1 MDAEPRSLRYET
13 LADEFAG
20 LIDSRVL
27 GPGDRLPSVRRLS
40 QEKRLSVSTVLQALR
55 TLEDRGLVEAR
66 PQSGFF
72 VRRRPLA
79 RAVPEP
85 RRPPAR
91 ATKVDISQRLVNV
104 LQLNARAGI
113 VPLGAALPD
122 TALLPVAAIQRLYA
136 TVARQQPNLLRSGSH
151 TDMNEAAL
159 VRQLVRRSMSW
170 GGPLDADEIV
180 VTNSCTEAM
189 FLCLRAVTRPGD
201 TIAVE
206 SPGYYLMLQLI
217 ESLGLKALEIPTDP
231 RRGISIDALDL
242 ATRDGREGKVKAC
255 LLVANASNPLGT
267 TLSDA
272 DKKRLARLLETRGVP
287 LIEDDIYGDLHF
299 GERRPWPVKAFDRGG
314 NVMLCASF
322 SKSITPALRVGF
334 VAAGRHHAEVMRQK
348 TLVSGATNPISQN
361 VLARYLESGAYDRNL
376 RTLRR
381 AYREQVE
388 RMSDAVSRHFPE
400 GTRITRP
407 QGGLVLWLELPGQTD
422 TSALFDRAAEENIA
436 FVPGD
441 LFSPSGLYRNCLRL
455 NCGNPWTPAVEAGV
469 RRLGQMATE
478 MLGV

>member
-1 MDAEPRSLRYET
+1 MDTDTRGLRYET

-20 LIDSRVL
+20 LIDRRVL

-79 RAVPEP
+79 RAEPEA
-85 RRPPAR
+85 RRTPAR
-91 ATKVDISQRLVNV
+91 PVKVGISQRIVNV
-104 LQLNARAGI
+104 LQLNARSGI

-122 TALLPVAAIQRLYA
+122 TSLLPVAAIQRLYA
-136 TVARQQPNLLRSGSH
+136 SVARQPGLLRSGSH
-151 TDMNEAAL
+151 TDMNEPAL
-159 VRQLVRRSMSW
+159 LRQLVRRSVSW

-189 FLCLRAVTRPGD
+189 FLCLRAVTKPGD
-201 TIAVE
+201 TVAVE

-242 ATRDGREGKVKAC
+242 ATRDGKVKAC
-255 LLVANASNPLGT
+255 LLVANAGNPLGT
-267 TLSDA
+267 ILSDA
-272 DKKRLARLLETRGVP
+272 DKKRLARLLESRGVP

-322 SKSITPALRVGF
+322 SKSITPALRCGF
-334 VAAGRHHAEVMRQK
+334 VAAGRHRAELMRQK
-348 TLVSGATNPISQN
+348 TLVSGATNPITQN
-361 VLARYLESGAYDRNL
+361 VLARYLETGAYDRNVRKL
-376 RTLRR
+376 RQ
-381 AYREQVE
+381 AYRQQVE
-388 RMSDAVSRHFPE
+388 RMADAVSRHFPE

-407 QGGLVLWLELPGQTD
+407 QGGLVLWLELPGKVD
-422 TSALFDRAAEENIA
+422 TNALFERAAEENIA

-441 LFSPSGLYRNCLRL
+441 LFSASGLYRNCLRL
-455 NCGNPWTPAVEAGV
+455 NCGNPWTPAIEAGV
-469 RRLGQMATE
+469 RRLGEMATE
-478 MLGV
+478 MPGKA

>member
-1 MDAEPRSLRYET
+1 MDTRSLRYET

-20 LIDSRVL
+20 LIDQRVL
-27 GPGDRLPSVRRLS
+27 APGDRLPSVRTLS
-40 QEKRLSVSTVLQALR
+40 QEKRLSVTTVLQALR

-79 RAVPEP
+79 RAVPEA
-85 RRPPAR
+85 RRTPAR
-91 ATKVDISQRLVNV
+91 PVKVDISQRILRV
-104 LQLNARAGI
+104 LQLNARPGI

-122 TALLPVAAIQRLYA
+122 TTLLPVAAIQRLYA
-136 TVARQQPNLLRSGSH
+136 SVARQPGLLRSGSH

-159 VRQLVRRSMSW
+159 VRQLMRRSVSW
-170 GGPLDADEIV
+170 GGPLEADEIV

-189 FLCLRAVTRPGD
+189 VLCLRAVTKPGD
-201 TIAVE
+201 TVAVE
-206 SPGYYLMLQLI
+206 SPGYYLMLQLL

-242 ATRDGREGKVKAC
+242 ATRDGKVKAC
-255 LLVANASNPLGT
+255 LLVANAGNPLGT
-267 TLSDA
+267 ILSDA
-272 DKKRLARLLETRGVP
+272 DKKRLARLLESRGVP

-322 SKSITPALRVGF
+322 SKSITPALRCGY
-334 VAAGRHHAEVMRQK
+334 VAAGSFATEVMRQK
-348 TLVSGATNPISQN
+348 TLASGATNPITQN
-361 VLARYLESGAYDRNL
+361 VLARFLETGAYDRSL
-376 RTLRR
+376 RALRR
-381 AYREQVE
+381 AYRQQVE
-388 RMSDAVSRHFPE
+388 RTADAVSRYFPE

-407 QGGLVLWLELPGQTD
+407 QGGVVLWLELPGRVD
-422 TSALFDRAAEENIA
+422 TNLLFERAAEENIA

-455 NCGNPWTPAVEAGV
+455 NCGNPWTPVIEAGV
-469 RRLGQMATE
+469 RRLGEMATE
-478 MLGV
+478 MSGKA

>member
-1 MDAEPRSLRYET
+1 MDTRSLRYET

-20 LIDSRVL
+20 LIDRRVL
-27 GPGDRLPSVRRLS
+27 GPGERLPSVRRLA

-66 PQSGFF
+66 PQSGFY
-72 VRRRPLA
+72 VRRRAPA
-79 RAVPEP
+79 RAEPEP
-85 RRPPAR
+85 RRTPAR
-91 ATKVDISQRLVNV
+91 PVRLDISQRIVNV

-122 TALLPVAAIQRLYA
+122 TALLPIAAIRRLYA
-136 TVARQQPNLLRSGSH
+136 SVARRQPDLLRSESH
-151 TDMNEAAL
+151 CNMNEPAL
-159 VRQLVRRSMSW
+159 LRQLLRRSLAW
-170 GGPLDADEIV
+170 GGPLEAEEIV

-189 FLCLRAVTRPGD
+189 FLCLRAVTKPGD
-201 TIAVE
+201 TVAVE
-206 SPGYYLMLQLI
+206 SPGYYLMLQLL

-267 TLSDA
+267 ILSDT
-272 DKKRLARLLETRGVP
+272 DKKRLARLLESRGVP
-287 LIEDDIYGDLHF
+287 LIEDDIYGDLQF

-322 SKSITPALRVGF
+322 SKSITPALRCGY
-334 VAAGRHHAEVMRQK
+334 VAAGRFATEVMRQK
-348 TLVSGATNPISQN
+348 TLASGATNPITQN
-361 VLARYLESGAYDRNL
+361 VLARFLESGAYDRNL
-376 RTLRR
+376 RALRR

-455 NCGNPWTPAVEAGV
+455 NCGNPWTPAIEAGV
-469 RRLGQMATE
+469 RRLGELAS
-478 MLGV
+478 

>member
-1 MDAEPRSLRYET
+1 MDTDTRGLRYET

-20 LIDSRVL
+20 LIDRRVL

-79 RAVPEP
+79 RAEPEA
-85 RRPPAR
+85 RRTPAR
-91 ATKVDISQRLVNV
+91 PVKVGISQRIVNV
-104 LQLNARAGI
+104 LQLNARSGI

-122 TALLPVAAIQRLYA
+122 TSLLPVAAIQRLYA
-136 TVARQQPNLLRSGSH
+136 SVARQPGLLRSGSH
-151 TDMNEAAL
+151 TDMNEPAL
-159 VRQLVRRSMSW
+159 VRQLVRRSVSW
-170 GGPLDADEIV
+170 GGPLEAEELV

-189 FLCLRAVTRPGD
+189 YLCLRAVTKPGD
-201 TIAVE
+201 TVAVE
-206 SPGYYLMLQLI
+206 SPGYYLMLQLL

-231 RRGISIDALDL
+231 RRGISVDALDL
-242 ATRDGREGKVKAC
+242 ATRDGKVKTC
-255 LLVANASNPLGT
+255 LLVANAGNPLGT
-267 TLSDA
+267 ILSDA
-272 DKKRLARLLETRGVP
+272 DKKRLARLLESRGVP

-322 SKSITPALRVGF
+322 SKSITPALRCGF
-334 VAAGRHHAEVMRQK
+334 VAAGRHRAELMRQK
-348 TLVSGATNPISQN
+348 TLVSGATNPITQN
-361 VLARYLESGAYDRNL
+361 VLARYLETGAYDRNVRKL
-376 RTLRR
+376 RQ
-381 AYREQVE
+381 AYRQQVE
-388 RMSDAVSRHFPE
+388 RMADAVSRHFPE

-407 QGGLVLWLELPGQTD
+407 QGGLVLWLELPGKVD
-422 TSALFDRAAEENIA
+422 TNALFERAAEENIA

-441 LFSPSGLYRNCLRL
+441 LFSASGLYRNCLRL
-455 NCGNPWTPAVEAGV
+455 NCGNPWTPAIEAGV
-469 RRLGQMATE
+469 RRLGEMATE
-478 MLGV
+478 MPGKA

>member
-1 MDAEPRSLRYET
+1 MEPRSLRYET

-20 LIDSRVL
+20 LIDRRVL
-27 GPGDRLPSVRRLS
+27 GPGDRLPSVRKLS

-85 RRPPAR
+85 RRTPAR
-91 ATKVDISQRLVNV
+91 PVKVDISQRIIRV
-104 LQLNARAGI
+104 LQLNARPGI

-122 TALLPVAAIQRLYA
+122 TSLLPVAAIQRLYA
-136 TVARQQPNLLRSGSH
+136 SVARQPGLLRSGSH

-159 VRQLVRRSMSW
+159 VRQLVRRSVSW

-189 FLCLRAVTRPGD
+189 FLCLRAVTKPGD

-206 SPGYYLMLQLI
+206 SPSYYLMLHLI

-255 LLVANASNPLGT
+255 LFVANASNPLGT
-267 TLSDA
+267 ILSGA
-272 DKKRLARLLETRGVP
+272 DKKRLARLLESRDVP

-322 SKSITPALRVGF
+322 SKSITPALRCGY
-334 VAAGRHHAEVMRQK
+334 VAAGRFATEVMRQK
-348 TLVSGATNPISQN
+348 TLASGATNPITQN
-361 VLARYLESGAYDRNL
+361 VLARFLETGAYDRSL

-381 AYREQVE
+381 AYRQQVE
-388 RMSDAVSRHFPE
+388 RTADAVSRYFPE

-407 QGGLVLWLELPGQTD
+407 QGGVVLWLELPGRVD
-422 TSALFDRAAEENIA
+422 TNVLFERAAEENIA

-441 LFSPSGLYRNCLRL
+441 LFSASGLYRNCLRL
-455 NCGNPWTPAVEAGV
+455 NCGNPWTPAIEAGV
-469 RRLGQMATE
+469 RRLGEMATE
-478 MLGV
+478 MPGKA

>member
-1 MDAEPRSLRYET
+1 MDTRSLRYET

-20 LIDSRVL
+20 LIDRRVL
-27 GPGDRLPSVRRLS
+27 GPGDRLPSVRKLS

-85 RRPPAR
+85 RRTPAR
-91 ATKVDISQRLVNV
+91 PVKVDISQRIIRV
-104 LQLNARAGI
+104 LQLNARPGI

-122 TALLPVAAIQRLYA
+122 TSLLPVAAIQRLYSS
-136 TVARQQPNLLRSGSH
+136 VARQPGLLRSGSH

-159 VRQLVRRSMSW
+159 VRQLVRRSVSW

-189 FLCLRAVTRPGD
+189 FLCLRAVTKPGD

-206 SPGYYLMLQLI
+206 SPSYYLMLHLI

-242 ATRDGREGKVKAC
+242 ATRDGKVKAC
-255 LLVANASNPLGT
+255 LLVANAGNPLGT
-267 TLSDA
+267 ILSDA
-272 DKKRLARLLETRGVP
+272 DKKRLARLLESRGVP

-299 GERRPWPVKAFDRGG
+299 GERRPWPVKAFDRSG

-322 SKSITPALRVGF
+322 SKSITPALRCGY
-334 VAAGRHHAEVMRQK
+334 VAAGRYTTEVMRQK
-348 TLVSGATNPISQN
+348 TLASGATNPITQN
-361 VLARYLESGAYDRNL
+361 VLARFLESGAYDRNV

-381 AYREQVE
+381 AYRQQVE
-388 RMSDAVSRHFPE
+388 RMADAVSRYFPE

-407 QGGLVLWLELPGQTD
+407 QGGVVLWLELPGPAD
-422 TSALFDRAAEENIA
+422 TNALFERAAEENIA

-441 LFSPSGLYRNCLRL
+441 LFSASGLYRNCLRL
-455 NCGNPWTPAVEAGV
+455 NCGNPWTPAIEAGV
-469 RRLGQMATE
+469 RRLGEMATE
-478 MLGV
+478 MPGKA

>member
-1 MDAEPRSLRYET
+1 MEARSLRYET

-20 LIDSRVL
+20 LIDRRVL
-27 GPGDRLPSVRRLS
+27 GPGDRLPSVRKLS

-79 RAVPEP
+79 RAEPEA
-85 RRPPAR
+85 RRTPAR
-91 ATKVDISQRLVNV
+91 AVKVDISQRIVNV
-104 LQLNARAGI
+104 LQLNVRPGI

-122 TALLPVAAIQRLYA
+122 TALLPIAAVQRLYA
-136 TVARQQPNLLRSGSH
+136 TVARQQPNLLRSESH
-151 TDMNEAAL
+151 CNMNEPAL
-159 VRQLVRRSMSW
+159 LRQLVRRSMSW
-170 GGPLDADEIV
+170 GGPLDADELVI
-180 VTNSCTEAM
+180 TNSCTEAL

-201 TIAVE
+201 TVAVE
-206 SPGYYLMLQLI
+206 SPGYYLMLQLL

-242 ATRDGREGKVKAC
+242 ATRDGKVKAC
-255 LLVANASNPLGT
+255 LLVANAGNPLGT
-267 TLSDA
+267 ILSDA

-299 GERRPWPVKAFDRGG
+299 GERRPWPVKAFDRNG
-314 NVMLCASF
+314 NVLLCASF
-322 SKSITPALRVGF
+322 SKSITPALRRGF
-334 VAAGRHHAEVMRQK
+334 VAAGRHHAEVLRQK
-348 TLVSGATNPISQN
+348 TLVSGATNPVTQN
-361 VLARYLESGAYDRNL
+361 VLARYLESGAFDRSL
-376 RTLRR
+376 RALRG
-381 AYREQVE
+381 AYRQQVE
-388 RMSDAVSRHFPE
+388 RTADAVSRHFPE

-407 QGGLVLWLELPGQTD
+407 QGGLVLWLELPGRVD
-422 TSALFDRAAEENIA
+422 ANLLFERAAEANIA

-455 NCGNPWTPAVEAGV
+455 NCGNPWTPAIEAGV
-469 RRLGQMATE
+469 RRLGELASE
-478 MLGV
+478 LPGA

>member
-1 MDAEPRSLRYET
+1 MDIEPRSLRYET

-20 LIDSRVL
+20 LIDRRVL

-79 RAVPEP
+79 CAVPEP
-85 RRPPAR
+85 RRTPVRPV
-91 ATKVDISQRLVNV
+91 KVDISQRILRV
-104 LQLNARAGI
+104 LQLNARPGI

-122 TALLPVAAIQRLYA
+122 TSLLPVAAIQRLYSSI
-136 TVARQQPNLLRSGSH
+136 ARQPGLLRSGSH

-159 VRQLVRRSMSW
+159 VRQLVRRSVSW

-189 FLCLRAVTRPGD
+189 FLCLRAVTKPGD
-201 TIAVE
+201 TVAVE

-242 ATRDGREGKVKAC
+242 ATRDGRIKAC
-255 LLVANASNPLGT
+255 LLVANAGNPLGT
-267 TLSDA
+267 ILSDA
-272 DKKRLARLLETRGVP
+272 DKKRLVRLLDARGVP
-287 LIEDDIYGDLHF
+287 LIEDDIYGDLQF
-299 GERRPWPVKAFDRGG
+299 GERRPWPAKAFDRGG

-322 SKSITPALRVGF
+322 SKSITPALRCGY
-334 VAAGRHHAEVMRQK
+334 VAAGRFATEVMRQK
-348 TLVSGATNPISQN
+348 TLASGATNPITQN
-361 VLARYLESGAYDRNL
+361 VLARYLESGAYDRNVRKL
-376 RTLRR
+376 RH
-381 AYREQVE
+381 AYRQQVE
-388 RMSDAVSRHFPE
+388 RMADAVSRHFPE

-407 QGGLVLWLELPGQTD
+407 QGGVVLWLELPGRVD
-422 TSALFDRAAEENIA
+422 TNPLFERAAEENIA
-436 FVPGD
+436 CVPGD

-455 NCGNPWTPAVEAGV
+455 NCGNPWTPAIEAGV
-469 RRLGQMATE
+469 RRLGELAAA
-478 MLGV
+478 LPGA